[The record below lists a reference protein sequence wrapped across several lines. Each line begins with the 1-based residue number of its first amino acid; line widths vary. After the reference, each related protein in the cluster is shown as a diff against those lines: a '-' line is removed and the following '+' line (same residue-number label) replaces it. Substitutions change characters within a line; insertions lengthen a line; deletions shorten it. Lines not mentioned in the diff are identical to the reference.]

1 MLFQE
6 KSGIWTWLTAFVPTT
21 CCRGAGLG
29 SHFQIRA
36 PGKTRACS
44 PSIPLLHTFS
54 ISLRTTFSIPNIN
67 QLFVLCVWHPPST
80 FLTCKMLLLDTRQ
93 AGYFSA
99 GTLCSAWSTST
110 SPSFLLMQLKYFK
123 WQSPSLMLDRDSQ
136 TACKL
141 QFIVV
146 LWVLF
151 ISKIISACNF
161 LCCF

>member
-6 KSGIWTWLTAFVPTT
+6 KSGIWTSLTAFVPTT
-21 CCRGAGLG
+21 CCRGAGLT
-29 SHFQIRA
+29 SHFQIRT
-36 PGKTRACS
+36 PGNTQACS
-44 PSIPLLHTFS
+44 HSYTPSVSASGQSTFS
-54 ISLRTTFSIPNIN
+54 NPNIN
-67 QLFVLCVWHPPST
+67 QLFVLCVWYLPST

-93 AGYFSA
+93 TGYFSV
-99 GTLCSAWSTST
+99 GTVCSAWSTST
-110 SPSFLLMQLKYFK
+110 SPSFLLMQLKYLK